1 VKLVLGCIAA
11 LLVVLVAGCGGGDS
25 TTGSETEGE
34 ASRPY
39 PWVKGP
45 SREFL
50 VPEGDNIVQ
59 AYGREATKAEREEVS
74 KVIEAWMKARAA
86 SREAAE
92 CRYLDPKSIE
102 STISSASY
110 QEQRKVTSCAEGL
123 AVLAKNGY
131 RGKLANNMTGPID
144 SLRVGEGRGYVQY
157 HGNDGRDWI
166 IPVRKV
172 DGEWKI
178 STLDPIDRMK

>member
-1 VKLVLGCIAA
+1 MKLALGCIAVLLTA
-11 LLVVLVAGCGGGDS
+11 LVGGCGGGGDS
-25 TTGSETEGE
+25 TTGSSDE

-39 PWVKGP
+39 PWIKGP
-45 SREFL
+45 TREFL
-50 VPEGDNIVQ
+50 VAKGDNIVQ
-59 AYGREATKAEREEVS
+59 TYGREATKAEREEVS
-74 KVIEAWMKARAA
+74 RMVEAWMKARAA
-86 SREAAE
+86 GQRAVE
-92 CRYLDPKSIE
+92 CRYLDPKNIE
-102 STISSASY
+102 STVEAASF
-110 QEQRKVTSCAEGL
+110 QEQRKVTSCEEGL

-166 IPVRKV
+166 VPVRKV
-172 DGEWKI
+172 GEGWKV